1 MFEGKV
7 QATWMMSLEPCI
19 KLGEA
24 GAIGKPAQYM
34 VIGML
39 ICEFDNVI
47 VMRLMVTESA
57 LPSLPLGH

>member
-1 MFEGKV
+1 
-7 QATWMMSLEPCI
+7 MMSLEPCI

-39 ICEFDNVI
+39 SCEFDNEI